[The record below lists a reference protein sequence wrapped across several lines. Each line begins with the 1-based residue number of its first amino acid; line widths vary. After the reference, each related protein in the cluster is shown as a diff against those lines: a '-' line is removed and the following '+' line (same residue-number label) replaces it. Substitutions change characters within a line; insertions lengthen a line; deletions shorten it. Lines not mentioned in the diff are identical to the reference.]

1 MLWSMLKAL
10 IFVAATAVLAIGATY
25 LLEIGDVA
33 LITVAGREFVL
44 TPFVSVLLAL
54 AALVLVWILMRLTG
68 LIVAGIRFLNG
79 DETALTRYF
88 NRRSEKRGFEAL
100 SDSILALAAGEGHLA
115 IRKAERAAK
124 LLARP
129 EVTNLLIAQGAEMAG
144 DKARATEAFKALVQ
158 DERTRFVGVRGLLQ
172 QKLAAGETDTALKL
186 AEKALALRP
195 KNADM
200 QDTLLRLQA
209 QYEDWAG
216 ARATLNAKLRSGTLP
231 RDVHKRRDAVLAL
244 ADAREALADGQ
255 IARAT
260 ELAKSANRQSPSLV
274 PAAVMAARMS
284 IAEGKA
290 KQAASV
296 IQKAWGLAPHPDLAA
311 AFAEIVPEE
320 TPEARIKRF
329 RPLLKQHQG
338 HREARLLEA
347 ELQIAAKEFDEARKA
362 LGSLA
367 QDEPDARS
375 LTVMAA
381 IERGE
386 GSEDRLVRAWL
397 AKAVTASRGP
407 QWLCEACGHVHA
419 EWRPTCTHCDGFDTL
434 HWAVPPQSEAAL
446 QGPEQMLPLIV
457 GALDGPSPAA
467 VETPETV
474 ATPQQTAPSEP
485 MAEPVSGEDTLTLGP
500 EFRIDDEEDASK
512 GADAVQAARGVN

>member
-1 MLWSMLKAL
+1 
-10 IFVAATAVLAIGATY
+10 
-25 LLEIGDVA
+25 
-33 LITVAGREFVL
+33 
-44 TPFVSVLLAL
+44 
-54 AALVLVWILMRLTG
+54 
-68 LIVAGIRFLNG
+68 
-79 DETALTRYF
+79 
-88 NRRSEKRGFEAL
+88 
-100 SDSILALAAGEGHLA
+100 
-115 IRKAERAAK
+115 
-124 LLARP
+124 
-129 EVTNLLIAQGAEMAG
+129 
-144 DKARATEAFKALVQ
+144 
-158 DERTRFVGVRGLLQ
+158 
-172 QKLAAGETDTALKL
+172 
-186 AEKALALRP
+186 
-195 KNADM
+195 
-200 QDTLLRLQA
+200 
-209 QYEDWAG
+209 
-216 ARATLNAKLRSGTLP
+216 LP

-347 ELQIAAKEFDEARKA
+347 ELQIAAKEFGEARKA

-386 GSEDRLVRAWL
+386 GGEDRLVRAWL

-485 MAEPVSGEDTLTLGP
+485 MVEPVSGEDTLTLGP